1 MSATPLAPPALPPF
15 WQRSLVLV
23 DGGLKGDVLLV
34 FLLKGV
40 AVGTGTELNRNNGQR
55 DWRAKFAA
63 AFPDGTV
70 PPDRVLDVVKG
81 VNHGYKGSPGAHDM
95 VVQLMAALGADVTTM
110 QQYYSHCRAV
120 QRDLGQLVEEDLDYL
135 DLFGD
140 GRRDKIYVEEGGV
153 GRTMACVA
161 DCLRLHP
168 KLMEV
173 TWNASQAARDSE
185 RLFVEAGEDIARFN
199 HMLDADS
206 RCLKEGIQSTTRVSL
221 NEYVLRISCLLCM
234 HDTFVPFITEAR

>member
-1 MSATPLAPPALPPF
+1 MRLRNARLTSATPLASPTLPPF
-15 WQRSLVLV
+15 WQRSLVLI

-34 FLLKGV
+34 YLLKGV
-40 AVGTGTELNRNNGQR
+40 VVTNGTELNRNHGQR
-55 DWRAKFAA
+55 DWRAKFEAV
-63 AFPDGTV
+63 FPDGVV
-70 PPDRVLDVVKG
+70 PLDRVFDMVKIT
-81 VNHGYKGSPGAHDM
+81 NHGYKGSLTSHDM
-95 VVQLMAALGADVTTM
+95 VVQLTAALGADVTPM

-140 GRRDKIYVEEGGV
+140 ARRDKIFMEDGGV
-153 GRTMACVA
+153 IRTMACVA

-185 RLFVEAGEDIARFN
+185 RLFAEAADDVARFN
-199 HMLDADS
+199 LMLDADG
-206 RCLKEGIQSTTRVSL
+206 RCLKGIQVATWVSFDG
-221 NEYVLRISCLLCM
+221 YVL
-234 HDTFVPFITEAR
+234 